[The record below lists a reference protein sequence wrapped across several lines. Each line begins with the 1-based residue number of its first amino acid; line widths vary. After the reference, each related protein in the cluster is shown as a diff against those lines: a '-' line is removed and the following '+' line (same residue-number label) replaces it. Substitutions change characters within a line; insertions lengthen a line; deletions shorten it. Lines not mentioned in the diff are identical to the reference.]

1 MKLRKQIRHLSV
13 PEKVLLVQDI
23 WDELLEETNEFPI
36 SAAQKTEIQRR
47 SEADK
52 ENPAEA
58 RAWTEIRDEI
68 LGR

>member
-1 MKLRKQIRHLSV
+1 MSIAEQIRHLSV

-23 WDELLEETNEFPI
+23 RDELLKETNEFPI
-36 SAAQKTEIQRR
+36 SAAQKNEIQRL
-47 SEADK
+47 SAADK
-52 ENPAEA
+52 ANPDEA

>member
-1 MKLRKQIRHLSV
+1 MSLTEQIRHLSI

>member
-1 MKLRKQIRHLSV
+1 MSLTEQIRHLSV

>member
-1 MKLRKQIRHLSV
+1 MSLTEQIRHLSV

-36 SAAQKTEIQRR
+36 SAAQKNEIQRR
-47 SEADK
+47 SAADK
-52 ENPAEA
+52 ANPDEA

>member
-1 MKLRKQIRHLSV
+1 MKLRKQIRQLSV

-58 RAWTEIRDEI
+58 RAWTEIRDKI